1 MNGMRRRQC
10 GWLLMVLIAFLA
22 TMPASGNPPTL
33 EDFLEVMELSKKD
46 IERARAGEIITGTGK
61 SSHDRELVATMA
73 FLVPGAQPD
82 ELVARGEG
90 GLLDE
95 VDEQTITFAMLP
107 DEPNLA
113 SFESLQLRPGD
124 VKQFSRAN
132 AGDDL
137 NLSTAEIDALQK
149 LGKNPE
155 AVQIE
160 EVVHAAL
167 LERVRTYKVGGLA
180 GIAPYQRSGSEF
192 RSPAEDLKKASLAS
206 EFIHDFAPTAY
217 KVLLAYPDAMPEGAE
232 EAYRWSYLEAN
243 GEPTIALTH
252 NLYIPDGDVWIV
264 FQRQFYVSEGYNCEQ
279 AIAAFV
285 PVTKGTAV
293 FYINRTSTDQVSGF
307 GGSAKRSIG
316 SKLLASQLEALY
328 SKATSA
334 VEAE

>member
-1 MNGMRRRQC
+1 MDRMRRLRR
-10 GWLLMVLIAFLA
+10 GWIPIALIAFFA
-22 TMPASGNPPTL
+22 TLPASGNPPTL
-33 EDFLEVMELSKKD
+33 EDFLGVMKLSKKD
-46 IERARAGEIITGTGK
+46 IERARAGEIITGTRK

-73 FLVPGAQPD
+73 FLVPGVQPH
-82 ELVARGEG
+82 ELVVRGEG

-107 DEPNLA
+107 EKPVLEN
-113 SFESLQLRPGD
+113 FESLQLRAGD
-124 VKQFSRAN
+124 VEQFSRAR

-137 NLSTAEIDALQK
+137 NLSSAEIDALQK

-160 EVVHAAL
+160 AVVHAAL
-167 LERVRTYKVGGLA
+167 LERVRTYQVSGLA

-192 RSPAEDLKKASLAS
+192 RSPAEDLKQASLAAK
-206 EFIHDFAPTAY
+206 FIHDVAPAAY
-217 KVLLAYPDAMPEGAE
+217 KVLLEYPDAMPKGAE

-252 NLYIPDGDVWIV
+252 NLYIPEGDVWIV

-285 PVTKGTAV
+285 PVEEGTAV

-307 GGSAKRSIG
+307 GGSAKRAIG
-316 SKLLASQLEALY
+316 SKLLASQLKALY
-328 SKATSA
+328 SRATSA